1 MDLDFGFGYSGALP
15 IVPSGVS
22 FQFPSS
28 IQRTS
33 FRTGDSGWLT
43 QNNWFNYTT
52 PSNPK
57 GFAELDDTS
66 ANFNFLLKNNLQVKS
81 ASNKIRFVD
90 VDGGQTFSATGNK
103 NLLVIDKLTG
113 IGIYRQQISAK
124 TWNNHI
130 DDALA
135 LSVTIDSVVYDEWY
149 MIPFSVF
156 FKIFGGIYKQNNI
169 VDTATSQT
177 ILLTS
182 FTGGSNSTVFSETC
196 NNPVSSFG
204 LSSSNAGITTIR
216 VFEDPSFGKTGTN
229 QSFYI
234 TKQTMSLITAP

>member
-1 MDLDFGFGYSGALP
+1 MAKCDDEYY
-15 IVPSGVS
+15 
-22 FQFPSS
+22 
-28 IQRTS
+28 
-33 FRTGDSGWLT
+33 RTG
-43 QNNWFNYTT
+43 
-52 PSNPK
+52 
-57 GFAELDDTS
+57 FAC
-66 ANFNFLLKNNLQVKS
+66 QV
-81 ASNKIRFVD
+81 
-90 VDGGQTFSATGNK
+90 
-103 NLLVIDKLTG
+103 
-113 IGIYRQQISAK
+113 
-124 TWNNHI
+124 TW
-130 DDALA
+130 
-135 LSVTIDSVVYDEWY
+135 
-149 MIPFSVF
+149 F

-182 FTGGSNSTVFSETC
+182 FTGSSNSTVFSETC